1 MEGKKVTETLKKI
14 GLFFPLEKSKP
25 GWPIN
30 IRFRYLEDVYE
41 ESIVIVLETIPYN
54 DNIGLKKLESLLAIF
69 SEN

>member
-1 MEGKKVTETLKKI
+1 MDPNSG
-14 GLFFPLEKSKP
+14 FFYSTYYT

-54 DNIGLKKLESLLAIF
+54 DNIGLKIVGVIIGHF
-69 SEN
+69 